1 MDSIDNF
8 SSEIYEYEEDDEILD
23 ATKTQMVLGSLEKSL
38 VNLIIKEIH
47 NFDKNSGL
55 TNKAYIAFTT
65 TYRREPKDNI
75 ELIRKSNLSML
86 PGIARQILADSSLSK
101 YLIRLEDLMNALQI
115 YTSRS
120 QSYAHPGNEYS
131 PVHWAR
137 VQALALDPVMH
148 QLGFIPVIERY
159 YAAKKGELE
168 RIDLSDAYL
177 NEIPNNLPNPDCEQ
191 LIGNSTKSLRFS
203 M

>member
-86 PGIARQILADSSLSK
+86 PGIARQIL
-101 YLIRLEDLMNALQI
+101 
-115 YTSRS
+115 
-120 QSYAHPGNEYS
+120 
-131 PVHWAR
+131 
-137 VQALALDPVMH
+137 
-148 QLGFIPVIERY
+148 
-159 YAAKKGELE
+159 
-168 RIDLSDAYL
+168 
-177 NEIPNNLPNPDCEQ
+177 
-191 LIGNSTKSLRFS
+191 
-203 M
+203 